1 MHESMVRY
9 FQHLNESSRYWPGET
24 QYSFWLN
31 SLTEGSSVNVGE
43 IRMSTHLGI
52 HIGCSLSF

>member
-52 HIGCSLSF
+52 HI